1 METTV
6 LLVIFSILCLT
17 FLILGGIIGWL
28 AQQNNYIKM
37 QNAGIVS
44 ATYHPEMYDENGNI
58 IPDEI
63 IALRFE
69 NNDDS
74 EEDDDE
80 EGKDNS

>member
-1 METTV
+1 MDTTV
-6 LLVIFSILCLT
+6 LIVIFSILCLT

-44 ATYHPEMYDENGNI
+44 ATYHPEMYDENGNL

-69 NNDDS
+69 NDNS
-74 EEDDDE
+74 EEDDED
-80 EGKDNS
+80 

>member
-6 LLVIFSILCLT
+6 ILVIFSMMCFT

-28 AQQNNYIKM
+28 AQQNNYVNM
-37 QNAGIVS
+37 QHQGI
-44 ATYHPEMYDENGNI
+44 THPEMYDENGNI

-63 IALRFE
+63 VALRFE
-69 NNDDS
+69 NDNS

-80 EGKDNS
+80 E

>member
-17 FLILGGIIGWL
+17 FLIIGGIIGWL
-28 AQQNNYIKM
+28 AQQNNYVNM
-37 QNAGIVS
+37 QHQGI
-44 ATYHPEMYDENGNI
+44 THPEMYDENGNI

-63 IALRFE
+63 VALRFE
-69 NNDDS
+69 NDNS

-80 EGKDNS
+80 E